1 MPPTEPQGTVT
12 LARLFARQGH
22 WKQAVDIYRGLLRQE
37 PARDDLRRELEE
49 AEARLAPRSPDD
61 LVPLFREWIDLLLRR
76 DRLRRL
82 MRLRRS
88 L

>member
-1 MPPTEPQGTVT
+1 MPPLEPQGTVT
-12 LARLFARQGH
+12 LARLFAGQGH
-22 WKQAVDIYRGLLRQE
+22 WQQAVDVYRTLLRQN
-37 PARDDLRRELEE
+37 PDRDDIRQELEA
-49 AEARLAPRSPDD
+49 AEARLAPRSPED

-82 MRLRRS
+82 MRLRRR